1 MTTADIAFTQPANP
15 DRLRDYE
22 QDARRVFWALLV
34 AILIHLFV
42 AFLLAAFSGFFSP
55 ALPTPEKP
63 VELTLMDLSPTSP
76 KNSAFIETDESKKAP
91 EPKDKTFESNA
102 NSIGASEL
110 AAAGEMP
117 LPSQAGKD
125 RPLMDFESNPYSLD
139 SKGAQ
144 AQQKPASQQN
154 AAQPAAQPE
163 PITAAEQFAL
173 LTQKS
178 ASALDAAAASSQAQ
192 SAYRRQKERTHI
204 AGNITNRGISS
215 VNALG
220 TPLGRYQKIVADSI
234 GSRWY
239 TYVDQK
245 RDLINIGTL
254 RLGFII
260 DRSGR
265 VKNLKVTE
273 NSSNEAFASVC
284 VQSVMEAHLPR
295 IPEDVAQSLPPEGF
309 EVEGLGF
316 IILEV
321 IVGIAPL
328 LGLIGAVSGLVHV
341 FSHLGLSSGG
351 SDTRQIALGIAE
363 ALNAT
368 VFGLSIAVP
377 TLVGFTYF
385 SRKVEVMSVE
395 METLVVELINKCY
408 YGRAATRE
416 HKAAQIPT
424 SVA

>member
-1 MTTADIAFTQPANP
+1 MTAADIAFAQPGNP

-22 QDARRVFWALLV
+22 QDTRMVFWAVLV
-34 AILIHLFV
+34 AILIHVLV

-63 VELTLMDLSPTSP
+63 VELTFMDLSPASNS

-110 AAAGEMP
+110 AAAGQMP
-117 LPSQAGKD
+117 LPSQTGKD
-125 RPLMDFESNPYSLD
+125 QPLMDFENQQYSLD

-144 AQQKPASQQN
+144 AQQKPASQQK

-178 ASALDAAAASSQAQ
+178 AAALDAAAATSQAQ
-192 SAYRRQKERTHI
+192 SAYRRQKQRTNV

-239 TYVDQK
+239 TYVEQK

-254 RLGFII
+254 RLSFVV
-260 DRSGR
+260 DPSGR
-265 VKNLKVTE
+265 VKNLKVTQ

-284 VQSVMEAHLPR
+284 VQSVLEAHLPP
-295 IPEDVAQSLPPEGF
+295 IPEEVVNTLPPEGL
-309 EVEGLGF
+309 EVDGLGF
-316 IILEV
+316 IIFPN
-321 IVGIAPL
+321 G
-328 LGLIGAVSGLVHV
+328 
-341 FSHLGLSSGG
+341 
-351 SDTRQIALGIAE
+351 
-363 ALNAT
+363 
-368 VFGLSIAVP
+368 
-377 TLVGFTYF
+377 
-385 SRKVEVMSVE
+385 
-395 METLVVELINKCY
+395 
-408 YGRAATRE
+408 
-416 HKAAQIPT
+416 
-424 SVA
+424 

>member
-1 MTTADIAFTQPANP
+1 MTTADLMFAQSGNP

-22 QDARRVFWALLV
+22 QDARKVLWALL
-34 AILIHLFV
+34 AALLIHVLV

-55 ALPTPEKP
+55 ALPAPEKP
-63 VELTLMDLSPTSP
+63 VELTLMDLSPASAA

-91 EPKDKTFESNA
+91 EPKEKTFESNA
-102 NSIGASEL
+102 NSIGAAEL
-110 AAAGEMP
+110 AATGELP

-125 RPLMDFESNPYSLD
+125 RPFMDFETNPHSLD
-139 SKGAQ
+139 MKGAQ
-144 AQQKPASQQN
+144 PQQNAAAQQKN
-154 AAQPAAQPE
+154 AQPAAQPE

-178 ASALDAAAASSQAQ
+178 AAALDAAATSSQPR
-192 SAYRRQKERTHI
+192 SAYRRQKERTNI
-204 AGNITNRGISS
+204 GGNITNRGISS

-254 RLGFII
+254 RLRFVI
-260 DRSGR
+260 DPSGR

-284 VQSVMEAHLPR
+284 VQSVMEAHLPP
-295 IPEDVAQSLPPEGF
+295 IPDDVVKTLPPEGL

-316 IILEV
+316 IIFPN
-321 IVGIAPL
+321 G
-328 LGLIGAVSGLVHV
+328 
-341 FSHLGLSSGG
+341 
-351 SDTRQIALGIAE
+351 
-363 ALNAT
+363 
-368 VFGLSIAVP
+368 
-377 TLVGFTYF
+377 
-385 SRKVEVMSVE
+385 
-395 METLVVELINKCY
+395 
-408 YGRAATRE
+408 
-416 HKAAQIPT
+416 
-424 SVA
+424 

>member
-1 MTTADIAFTQPANP
+1 MTTADIVFAQPGNP
-15 DRLRDYE
+15 DRLRDYD
-22 QDARRVFWALLV
+22 QNARTIFWALLA
-34 AILIHLFV
+34 AILIHLLV

-55 ALPTPEKP
+55 ALPAPEKP
-63 VELTLMDLSPTSP
+63 VELTFMDLSPASTAS

-110 AAAGEMP
+110 AAAGQMP
-117 LPSQAGKD
+117 LPSQTGKD
-125 RPLMDFESNPYSLD
+125 QPLMDFENQQYSLD

-144 AQQKPASQQN
+144 AQQKPASQQK

-220 TPLGRYQKIVADSI
+220 TPLGRYQKIVTDSV

-239 TYVDQK
+239 AYVDQK

-254 RLGFII
+254 RLRFCVERTGA
-260 DRSGR
+260 

-273 NSSNEAFASVC
+273 NSSNEAFANVC
-284 VQSVMEAHLPR
+284 LQSVLEAQLPP
-295 IPEDVAQSLPPEGF
+295 IPEEVASTLPPEG
-309 EVEGLGF
+309 
-316 IILEV
+316 LEFD
-321 IVGIAPL
+321 A
-328 LGLIGAVSGLVHV
+328 
-341 FSHLGLSSGG
+341 FS
-351 SDTRQIALGIAE
+351 
-363 ALNAT
+363 
-368 VFGLSIAVP
+368 
-377 TLVGFTYF
+377 FTIYPN
-385 SRKVEVMSVE
+385 
-395 METLVVELINKCY
+395 L
-408 YGRAATRE
+408 
-416 HKAAQIPT
+416 
-424 SVA
+424 

>member
-1 MTTADIAFTQPANP
+1 MTTADTVFAQPGNP
-15 DRLRDYE
+15 VGLRDYE
-22 QDARRVFWALLV
+22 QNSRTVFWALLV
-34 AILIHLFV
+34 AILIHLVV

-55 ALPTPEKP
+55 SLPAPEKP
-63 VELTLMDLSPTSP
+63 VELRFMDLSPASMAS
-76 KNSAFIETDESKKAP
+76 KNSAFIETDDKKAP

-110 AAAGEMP
+110 AATGEMP

-125 RPLMDFESNPYSLD
+125 QPLMDFESNPYSLD

-144 AQQKPASQQN
+144 AQQKQASQQK
-154 AAQPAAQPE
+154 AAQPAAHPE

-178 ASALDAAAASSQAQ
+178 AAALDAASAASQAQ
-192 SAYRRQKERTHI
+192 STYRRQKQRTNI

-245 RDLINIGTL
+245 RDLISIGTL
-254 RLGFII
+254 RLGFVI

-273 NSSNEAFASVC
+273 NSSNQAFASVC
-284 VQSVMEAHLPR
+284 VQSVLEAHLPP
-295 IPEDVAQSLPPEGF
+295 IPPDVVQSLPPEGL

-316 IILEV
+316 IIFPN
-321 IVGIAPL
+321 G
-328 LGLIGAVSGLVHV
+328 
-341 FSHLGLSSGG
+341 
-351 SDTRQIALGIAE
+351 
-363 ALNAT
+363 
-368 VFGLSIAVP
+368 
-377 TLVGFTYF
+377 
-385 SRKVEVMSVE
+385 
-395 METLVVELINKCY
+395 
-408 YGRAATRE
+408 
-416 HKAAQIPT
+416 
-424 SVA
+424 

>member
-1 MTTADIAFTQPANP
+1 MTTADIMFAEPGNP
-15 DRLRDYE
+15 ETLRDREY
-22 QDARRVFWALLV
+22 DARTVLWALLV
-34 AILIHLFV
+34 AILIHLAA

-55 ALPTPEKP
+55 SVPMPEQP
-63 VELTLMDLSPTSP
+63 AELTLVDLAPTSAS

-91 EPKDKTFESNA
+91 EPKEKTFESNA

-110 AAAGEMP
+110 AATGELP

-125 RPLMDFESNPYSLD
+125 RPLMDFDTNQYSLD

-144 AQQKPASQQN
+144 AEQKPASQQK

-178 ASALDAAAASSQAQ
+178 AAALDAAAASSQTQ

-239 TYVDQK
+239 TYVEQK

-254 RLGFII
+254 RLGFVI

-284 VQSVMEAHLPR
+284 VQSVLEAHLPP
-295 IPEDVAQSLPPEGF
+295 IPEDVAQSLPPEGL

-316 IILEV
+316 IIFPN
-321 IVGIAPL
+321 G
-328 LGLIGAVSGLVHV
+328 
-341 FSHLGLSSGG
+341 
-351 SDTRQIALGIAE
+351 
-363 ALNAT
+363 
-368 VFGLSIAVP
+368 
-377 TLVGFTYF
+377 
-385 SRKVEVMSVE
+385 
-395 METLVVELINKCY
+395 
-408 YGRAATRE
+408 
-416 HKAAQIPT
+416 
-424 SVA
+424 

>member
-1 MTTADIAFTQPANP
+1 MTTADIAFNQPANP
-15 DRLRDYE
+15 DKLRDYE
-22 QDARRVFWALLV
+22 QDARTVLWALLV

-55 ALPTPEKP
+55 PLPTPEKP
-63 VELTLMDLSPTSP
+63 IELTFMDLSPTSP

-110 AAAGEMP
+110 AAAAEMP
-117 LPSQAGKD
+117 LPSQTGKD
-125 RPLMDFESNPYSLD
+125 RPLMDFETNQYSLD

-144 AQQKPASQQN
+144 AQQKPASQQK

-192 SAYRRQKERTHI
+192 SAYRRQKERNHI

-254 RLGFII
+254 RLSFVI
-260 DRSGR
+260 DPSGR
-265 VKNLKVTE
+265 VKNLKVTA

-284 VQSVMEAHLPR
+284 VQSVLEAHLPP
-295 IPEDVAQSLPPEGF
+295 IPEEVVNTLPPEGL
-309 EVEGLGF
+309 EVDGLGF
-316 IILEV
+316 IIFPN
-321 IVGIAPL
+321 G
-328 LGLIGAVSGLVHV
+328 
-341 FSHLGLSSGG
+341 
-351 SDTRQIALGIAE
+351 
-363 ALNAT
+363 
-368 VFGLSIAVP
+368 
-377 TLVGFTYF
+377 
-385 SRKVEVMSVE
+385 
-395 METLVVELINKCY
+395 
-408 YGRAATRE
+408 
-416 HKAAQIPT
+416 
-424 SVA
+424 

>member
-22 QDARRVFWALLV
+22 QDARTVFWALLV

-55 ALPTPEKP
+55 APPIPEKP
-63 VELTLMDLSPTSP
+63 IELTFMDLSPTSP

-110 AAAGEMP
+110 AAAAEMP
-117 LPSQAGKD
+117 LPSQTGKD
-125 RPLMDFESNPYSLD
+125 RPLMDFETNQYSLD

-144 AQQKPASQQN
+144 AQQKPASQQK

-192 SAYRRQKERTHI
+192 SAYRRQKERNHI

-239 TYVDQK
+239 TYVEQK

-254 RLGFII
+254 HLSFVI
-260 DRSGR
+260 DPSGR
-265 VKNLKVTE
+265 VKNLKVTA

-284 VQSVMEAHLPR
+284 VQSVLEAHLPP
-295 IPEDVAQSLPPEGF
+295 IPEEVVNTLPPEGL
-309 EVEGLGF
+309 EVDGLGF
-316 IILEV
+316 IIFPN
-321 IVGIAPL
+321 G
-328 LGLIGAVSGLVHV
+328 
-341 FSHLGLSSGG
+341 
-351 SDTRQIALGIAE
+351 
-363 ALNAT
+363 
-368 VFGLSIAVP
+368 
-377 TLVGFTYF
+377 
-385 SRKVEVMSVE
+385 
-395 METLVVELINKCY
+395 
-408 YGRAATRE
+408 
-416 HKAAQIPT
+416 
-424 SVA
+424 